1 MYRYD
6 EFDERFVNERV
17 AQFRR
22 QVKRRIEGELTED
35 QFRPLRLMNG
45 LYLQLHAYM
54 LRINVPYGTLS
65 SKQMRK
71 FAYIARTYDK
81 NFGHFTTRQNIQYN
95 WIKLEDTPDILQHLA
110 DVEVTGI
117 QSSGNCVR
125 NITSDQYA
133 GRAKDELA
141 DPRVYCELLRQY
153 SFLHP
158 EFSYL
163 PRKFKIAVT
172 GSPNDRAAVA
182 VHDIGLRMH
191 KNEQGEIGFEVLVGG
206 GLGRTPYIGHTI
218 RKWLAPEHLLSYVE
232 SILRVYNMQ
241 GRRDNIHKARIKII
255 VNQMGIDKYRELVD
269 KEWELTK
276 DGALKVPDEEVARI
290 NAYFAPPQYEQ
301 LDGPDR
307 SARQAARRRPRVR
320 ALDARQRRRAQGAGL
335 RDRQPVAEGAR
346 QGARRHHGR
355 QDGRRRRS
363 RRPLQ
368 PRRDPREPP
377 AESRARRR
385 QAVRAATS
393 CGTSSTALELAT
405 PNLGLLSDIICCP
418 GLDYCALANAR
429 SIPIAQDISRA
440 FTDLDELQKIGQF
453 TINISGCMNACG
465 HHHVGHIGILGVDK
479 RGQEFFQL
487 TLGGSSDQH
496 ASLGDRLGPG
506 LPQAEVP
513 AAIRKIVDA
522 YLVIRQQNER
532 FLDTYRRVGIEP
544 FKSCRLRRRKPGG
557 LMALIK
563 NGELVTSSFVD
574 ASAAEAIPPAGPV
587 IVSLQQWKAH
597 RDDLLA
603 RGTPLGIRLHS
614 DQSPELIAAD
624 VPHFALVALEFPKF
638 RDGRA
643 YSYARLLRERYG
655 FKGELRAVGEVLLE
669 QLFFMLRTGFD
680 AFELQ
685 SADPLERLPHGAR
698 GFLGVVSAD
707 GGRPADG
714 DAATP
719 HEALDRA
726 NPCPSS
732 SHKLVTS
739 GFIE

>member
-6 EFDERFVNERV
+6 EFDARFVNERV

-22 QVKRRIEGELTED
+22 QVTRRLAGELTED

-54 LRINVPYGTLS
+54 LRINVPYGTLA

-71 FAYIARTYDK
+71 FAYLARNYDK
-81 NFGHFTTRQNIQYN
+81 NFGHFTTRQNLQFN
-95 WIKLEDTPDILQHLA
+95 WIKLEQVPDILQHLA

-125 NITSDQYA
+125 NITADQYA

-191 KNEQGEIGFEVLVGG
+191 KNEQGQLGFEVLVGG
-206 GLGRTPYIGHTI
+206 GLGRTPYIAHTI
-218 RKWLAPEHLLSYVE
+218 RKWLAPEDLLAYVE

-269 KEWELTK
+269 KDFEFTK
-276 DGALKVPDEEVARI
+276 NGALKVPEDEVARI
-290 NAYFAPPQYEQ
+290 NAYFAPPQYEKLEDQ
-301 LDGPDR
+301 TPAIAKIRSGDR
-307 SARQAARRRPRVR
+307 AFDRWMRGNVVEHKVPGYAIVNLSLKAPGKTPGDITADKMDAVADLADQYSFGEIRVTHRQNLVLVDVKQSELYELWHKLV
-320 ALDARQRRRAQGAGL
+320 ALG
-335 RDRQPVAEGAR
+335 
-346 QGARRHHGR
+346 
-355 QDGRRRRS
+355 
-363 RRPLQ
+363 
-368 PRRDPREPP
+368 
-377 AESRARRR
+377 
-385 QAVRAATS
+385 
-393 CGTSSTALELAT
+393 LAT
-405 PNLGLLSDIICCP
+405 PNLGLLTDIICCP
-418 GLDYCALANAR
+418 GLDFCALANAR
-429 SIPIAQDISRA
+429 SIPIAQDISHA

-479 RGQEFFQL
+479 RGEEFFQL
-487 TLGGSSDQH
+487 TLGGSSDQN

-513 AAIRKIVDA
+513 TAIRKIVDT
-522 YLVIRQQNER
+522 YLVVRQQQER

-544 FKSCRLRRRKPGG
+544 FK
-557 LMALIK
+557 AAVY
-563 NGELVTSSFVD
+563 GEESQ
-574 ASAAEAIPPAGPV
+574 AA
-587 IVSLQQWKAH
+587 
-597 RDDLLA
+597 
-603 RGTPLGIRLHS
+603 
-614 DQSPELIAAD
+614 
-624 VPHFALVALEFPKF
+624 
-638 RDGRA
+638 
-643 YSYARLLRERYG
+643 
-655 FKGELRAVGEVLLE
+655 
-669 QLFFMLRTGFD
+669 
-680 AFELQ
+680 
-685 SADPLERLPHGAR
+685 
-698 GFLGVVSAD
+698 
-707 GGRPADG
+707 
-714 DAATP
+714 
-719 HEALDRA
+719 
-726 NPCPSS
+726 
-732 SHKLVTS
+732 
-739 GFIE
+739 

>member
-6 EFDERFVNERV
+6 EFDERFVHERV

-71 FAYIARTYDK
+71 FAFIARNYDK

-95 WIKLEDTPDILQHLA
+95 WIKLEQTPDILQHLA

-125 NITSDQYA
+125 NITADQYA

-182 VHDIGLRMH
+182 VHDIGMRMH

-206 GLGRTPYIGHTI
+206 GLGRTPYIGQTI

-232 SILRVYNMQ
+232 AILRVYNMQ

-276 DGALKVPDEEVARI
+276 EGALKVPDEEVARI
-290 NAYFAPPQYEQ
+290 NAYFAPPQYET
-301 LDGPDR
+301 LKDETASLAKLRAGDKAFDR
-307 SARQAARRRPRVR
+307 WMRGNVIEHKVPGYAIVNVSLKATGKAPGDITADQMDAVADLADRYSLGEIRVSHRQNLVLVDVKQTEIHELYR
-320 ALDARQRRRAQGAGL
+320 ALVG
-335 RDRQPVAEGAR
+335 
-346 QGARRHHGR
+346 
-355 QDGRRRRS
+355 
-363 RRPLQ
+363 
-368 PRRDPREPP
+368 
-377 AESRARRR
+377 
-385 QAVRAATS
+385 
-393 CGTSSTALELAT
+393 LELAT
-405 PNLGLLSDIICCP
+405 PNLGLLTDIICCP
-418 GLDYCALANAR
+418 GLDFCALANAR

-479 RGQEFFQL
+479 RNEEFFQL

-506 LPQAEVP
+506 LPQAQVP
-513 AAIRKIVDA
+513 TAIRKIVDT
-522 YLVIRQQNER
+522 YLVVREHGER

-544 FKSCRLRRRKPGG
+544 FKS
-557 LMALIK
+557 AVY
-563 NGELVTSSFVD
+563 GEQSQ
-574 ASAAEAIPPAGPV
+574 AA
-587 IVSLQQWKAH
+587 
-597 RDDLLA
+597 
-603 RGTPLGIRLHS
+603 
-614 DQSPELIAAD
+614 
-624 VPHFALVALEFPKF
+624 
-638 RDGRA
+638 
-643 YSYARLLRERYG
+643 
-655 FKGELRAVGEVLLE
+655 
-669 QLFFMLRTGFD
+669 
-680 AFELQ
+680 
-685 SADPLERLPHGAR
+685 
-698 GFLGVVSAD
+698 
-707 GGRPADG
+707 
-714 DAATP
+714 
-719 HEALDRA
+719 
-726 NPCPSS
+726 
-732 SHKLVTS
+732 
-739 GFIE
+739 